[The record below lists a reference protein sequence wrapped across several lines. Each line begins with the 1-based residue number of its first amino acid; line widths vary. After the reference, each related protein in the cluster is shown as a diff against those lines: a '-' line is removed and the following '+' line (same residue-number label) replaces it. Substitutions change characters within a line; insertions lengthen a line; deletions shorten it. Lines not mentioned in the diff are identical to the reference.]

1 MTQQAAGY
9 EDSDI
14 PLASGRLRVR
24 RWGAADAPAVVC
36 VPGLSA
42 NLCGFDRLAE
52 RLAGDAL
59 QLVAI
64 DLRGR
69 GRSEVTGPGSYG
81 WRHHA
86 RDVLGVADAVG
97 AASFAVIGQSS
108 CAQVIAM
115 AARSWRRRGSSGS
128 CSSTWPGVPTSGRR
142 CR

>member
-42 NLCGFDRLAE
+42 NLCSFDRLAE
-52 RLAGDAL
+52 WLVGDAL

-81 WRHHA
+81 WRHRTRSLTNGNA
-86 RDVLGVADAVG
+86 PDSRGGTCDK
-97 AASFAVIGQSS
+97 AVIPPP
-108 CAQVIAM
+108 
-115 AARSWRRRGSSGS
+115 ARRSGLRRR
-128 CSSTWPGVPTSGRR
+128 WHRR
-142 CR
+142 DSRVSRRSP